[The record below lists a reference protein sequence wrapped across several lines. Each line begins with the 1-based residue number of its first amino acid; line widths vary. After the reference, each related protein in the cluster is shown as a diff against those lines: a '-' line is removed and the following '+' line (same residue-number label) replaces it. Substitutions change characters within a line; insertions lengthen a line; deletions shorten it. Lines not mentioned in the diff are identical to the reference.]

1 MPTFTDYRTHIGS
14 SPDKHYKATLFQS
27 AHLMLGLN
35 CLEPGQTQAAHAHGG
50 QDKFYFV
57 IEGEGDFTVGDERQR
72 CGPGLTIWA
81 PAGVEHGVTNA
92 GSARLVVLVGIAPW
106 K

>member
-1 MPTFTDYRTHIGS
+1 MTSFTHYS
-14 SPDKHYKATLFQS
+14 SHTGTSPAKHYKATLYQS
-27 AHLMLGLN
+27 ANLMLGLN

-57 IEGEGDFTVGDERQR
+57 VEGEGDFTVGDERQR
-72 CGPGLTIWA
+72 CGSGMTIWA
-81 PAGVEHGVTNA
+81 PAGVEHGVSNQ